1 MVCFV
6 CGVLCVCVC
15 GCGVLCACVCVC
27 VVTYLT
33 ARNVDDSKIKHTPS
47 VTDSCFYS
55 PFRVVYFYC
64 VTVIL
69 H

>member
-1 MVCFV
+1 
-6 CGVLCVCVC
+6 
-15 GCGVLCACVCVC
+15 VC